1 MAIEFSLLSSRCYT
15 TLMITHSLTYAPNGM
30 PIIKLPM
37 LGVDSVTVL
46 VLVNT
51 GSRYETDSQ
60 QGIAH
65 FFEHMVFKG
74 TKKYD
79 TAQILATVVDSVG
92 ADFNAFT
99 SKEYT
104 GYYVKSA
111 AMHLPLALDVLS
123 DMLLTPSLRQEDID
137 REKGVIIEELNMYVD
152 SPSNHIGNLFDQM
165 IFKNSGLG
173 HDIIGIKETINSF
186 SSQNFKD
193 FLHDWYGFKN
203 MVLVVAGK
211 SSVVES
217 EETMKAI
224 IDNFSKDSGERI
236 NNRVDL
242 SRYLSRNIISS
253 DKLHLE
259 YRDTQQAHLV
269 MGWPAV
275 KRNSPERFAISLLG
289 VMMGGNMS
297 SRLFS
302 EVREKR
308 GLCYYIN
315 SSVDQF
321 HDSGVLET
329 SAGVDPSRVEEAIRV
344 IKDEYYSVLSGQKEF
359 SSDELKRAQDYVLGK
374 MTLSYEDSES
384 VAQHFGMKYILLGQ
398 VETPEEVMEKIRN
411 VKIEDVK
418 NIAEKVL
425 KQNELRMAV
434 IGPYKDVGIF
444 EKLID

>member
-1 MAIEFSLLSSRCYT
+1 MCFDIGDVILSTMINYSLNYSTNQL
-15 TLMITHSLTYAPNGM
+15 
-30 PIIKLPM
+30 PILKLPM
-37 LGVDSVTVL
+37 MGVDSVTVL

-51 GSRYETDSQ
+51 GSRYETKSQ

-74 TKKYD
+74 TEKYP
-79 TAQILATVVDSVG
+79 TAQLLARTVDGVG

-111 AMHLPLALDVLS
+111 SKHLPLAIDVLS
-123 DMLLTPSLRQEDID
+123 DMLLTPSLKQEDID

-152 SPSNHIGNLFDQM
+152 SPSNHISNLFDRM
-165 IFKNSGLG
+165 IFKDSGLG
-173 HDIIGIKETINSF
+173 HDIIGTKETINSF
-186 SSQNFKD
+186 SSQDFRD
-193 FLHDWYGFKN
+193 FLHDWYGHKN
-203 MVLVVAGK
+203 MVLVLAGN

-217 EETMKAI
+217 EETMKLI
-224 IDNFSKDSGERI
+224 NDNFAKKSGERVNKRI
-236 NNRVDL
+236 DL
-242 SRYLSRNIISS
+242 ASFLSEKPVSEE
-253 DKLHLE
+253 KLHLE

-275 KRNSPERFAISLLG
+275 KRNSPERYAISLLG
-289 VMMGGNMS
+289 IMMGGNMS

-315 SSVDQF
+315 SGVDQF
-321 HDSGVLET
+321 HDGGVLET
-329 SAGVDPSRVEEAIRV
+329 SAGVDPARVEEAIKV
-344 IKDEYYSVLSGQKEF
+344 IKDEYYSVLDGKNTFTQEELQRAKE
-359 SSDELKRAQDYVLGK
+359 YVIGK
-374 MTLSYEDSES
+374 MILSYEDSES
-384 VAQHFGMKYILLGQ
+384 VAQHFGMKYVLLGK
-398 VETPEEVMEKIRN
+398 VETPEEVMKKIKE
-411 VKIEDVK
+411 VKIEEVLE
-418 NIAEKVL
+418 IAKKVI

-434 IGPYKDVGIF
+434 IGPYKHREMF